1 MRVSLYVAVLAVAA
15 LPLAASAQPKL
26 PPNAINGTT
35 AVITGQGV
43 VTRPA
48 DSATINLA
56 MATSDDVAE
65 AATAKSN
72 AVYDALKTKVAP
84 FGVGADKIK
93 TTYYNMIFNP
103 RPADGRPQ
111 TGPVSLPYQPRYGY
125 VVTRQVQV
133 VVPDVTNTGKVV
145 DAAIA
150 AGVTNVNG
158 VSYAL
163 SDRKAANDAA
173 LAAAFENA
181 ATQAASV
188 AAASHMRI
196 AGIKQIQVGPA
207 NTYPALP
214 MPMRF
219 PLGVQQSSAT
229 ELPPATVDVRAT
241 VTVTYLL
248 K

>member
-1 MRVSLYVAVLAVAA
+1 MRVSLGIVVLAVAA
-15 LPLAASAQPKL
+15 LPLAASAQPKP
-26 PPNAINGTT
+26 PPNAVNGTT
-35 AVITGQGV
+35 AIITGQGV

-48 DSATINLA
+48 DSATISLA

-84 FGVGADKIK
+84 FGIGADKIK
-93 TTYYNMIFNP
+93 TTYYNLVFNP

-111 TGPVSLPYQPRYGY
+111 TGPVPVPYQPRYGY

-173 LAAAFENA
+173 LAAAFDNA

-196 AGIKQIQVGPA
+196 AGIKQIQVGAA
-207 NTYPALP
+207 NTYPVPP
-214 MPMRF
+214 MMRF
-219 PLGVQQSSAT
+219 PPGVQQSSTT
-229 ELPPATVDVRAT
+229 ELPPATVDVRAS

>member
-1 MRVSLYVAVLAVAA
+1 MRVSLCVAVLAVAA
-15 LPLAASAQPKL
+15 LPLAASAQPKP

-35 AVITGQGV
+35 AILTGQGV

-48 DSATINLA
+48 DSATISLA
-56 MATSDDVAE
+56 IATSDDVAE
-65 AATAKSN
+65 AAAAKSN
-72 AVYDALKTKVAP
+72 AVYDALKSKVAP
-84 FGVGADKIK
+84 LGTGADKVK
-93 TTYYNMIFNP
+93 TTYYNLIFNP
-103 RPADGRPQ
+103 RPADGHPP
-111 TGPVSLPYQPRYGY
+111 TGPVPVPYQPRYGY

-163 SDRKAANDAA
+163 SDRRAANDAA

-188 AAASHMRI
+188 ATASHMRI
-196 AGIKQIQVGPA
+196 AGIKQIQVGAA
-207 NTYPALP
+207 NTYPVPP
-214 MPMRF
+214 MMLRF
-219 PLGVQQSSAT
+219 PPGAQQSSAA
-229 ELPPATVDVRAT
+229 ELPPATVEVRAT